1 MIGLP
6 CWLNGVGWCDKGP
19 KKMRTTMNRGELNW
33 VYTHIVNIC
42 TITPNIKVMLE
53 HLRGST
59 NFREAVES
67 TSITQKVLNKTKKRG
82 IL

>member
-1 MIGLP
+1 
-6 CWLNGVGWCDKGP
+6 
-19 KKMRTTMNRGELNW
+19 MNRGELNW

-67 TSITQKVLNKTKKRG
+67 TSITQKVLKKKKSEG
-82 IL
+82 YY

>member
-1 MIGLP
+1 
-6 CWLNGVGWCDKGP
+6 
-19 KKMRTTMNRGELNW
+19 MNRGELNW

-67 TSITQKVLNKTKKRG
+67 TSITQKVLKKKKARD
-82 IL
+82 IINTSN